1 MDLLDERMSQYT
13 VFPVAKA
20 ADEQIVVSGT
30 RIYVCVIAYGIF

>member
-20 ADEQIVVSGT
+20 EDEQIVVSGL
-30 RIYVCVIAYGIF
+30 